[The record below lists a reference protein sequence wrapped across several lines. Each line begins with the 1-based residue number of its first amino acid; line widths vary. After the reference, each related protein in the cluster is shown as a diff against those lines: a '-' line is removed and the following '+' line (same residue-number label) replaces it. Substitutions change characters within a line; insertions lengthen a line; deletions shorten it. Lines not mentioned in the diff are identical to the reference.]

1 MYKTFLRDADYK
13 TSLRD
18 AEYETEIA
26 SLSCTMYTHATADK
40 FGGQCVNSC
49 SARSENIWASDM
61 WVKLL
66 SPSLLL
72 LTLSSSFFNAVFLML
87 SFSNIKSHVTIDV
100 RRWGRVCSELS
111 DSLHR
116 PISLSR
122 DPIFYPSHVP
132 PPPPPSISSSISLI
146 FWFGSVY
153 LSSNLNM
160 KPDQSVYFAPISFA
174 QAYEQETFDIKGIG
188 GSSEILV
195 GNC

>member
-1 MYKTFLRDADYK
+1 MLFF
-13 TSLRD
+13 
-18 AEYETEIA
+18 
-26 SLSCTMYTHATADK
+26 SCCPFQISSHMW
-40 FGGQCVNSC
+40 QLM
-49 SARSENIWASDM
+49 SED
-61 WVKLL
+61 
-66 SPSLLL
+66 
-72 LTLSSSFFNAVFLML
+72 
-87 SFSNIKSHVTIDV
+87 
-100 RRWGRVCSELS
+100 GSELW

-116 PISLSR
+116 PLSLSR
-122 DPIFYPSHVP
+122 DPIFYPSHV

-195 GNC
+195 GNCWGQKRTQKSGKRHRKGKRKVRMKGRRRERRETEKARRRWRRKVESRKRRSRGSKSVLYWNLSEWSVWFRLKL

>member
-1 MYKTFLRDADYK
+1 
-13 TSLRD
+13 
-18 AEYETEIA
+18 
-26 SLSCTMYTHATADK
+26 
-40 FGGQCVNSC
+40 
-49 SARSENIWASDM
+49 
-61 WVKLL
+61 
-66 SPSLLL
+66 
-72 LTLSSSFFNAVFLML
+72 ML

-100 RRWGRVCSELS
+100 KRWGRVCSELS

-132 PPPPPSISSSISLI
+132 PPPPSISSSISLI

-153 LSSNLNM
+153 LSSNLNT

-188 GSSEILV
+188 GNADHWTILV